1 MVWMLA
7 WMACDP
13 CPETPVGENGDTA
26 DTGDTGDTGETQ
38 DTGKAPSLR
47 ADQIW
52 VDLAVQAPAEG
63 AWDVDL
69 SLQSDGVFADRVARV
84 ALEIER
90 VSAKET
96 VSLSLSPAGV
106 QDLFVGTVGAKVPD
120 EGFVLEPLVVEGQV
134 HTLRADPEVSDV
146 DYEEVEDARLPMI
159 GSWDLPEAYNS
170 PTVFGA
176 VDASSGELLLRT
188 SSMGD
193 AAHYPVGGFTL
204 VDTQGLALHTQAQG
218 WRAGKDAPS
227 GPLERGEELVLTL
240 ELFDAGGDP
249 VGSVSRTAMYGD
261 ILMYQVPL
269 DDFYD

>member
-1 MVWMLA
+1 
-7 WMACDP
+7 
-13 CPETPVGENGDTA
+13 
-26 DTGDTGDTGETQ
+26 
-38 DTGKAPSLR
+38 
-47 ADQIW
+47 
-52 VDLAVQAPAEG
+52 
-63 AWDVDL
+63 
-69 SLQSDGVFADRVARV
+69 
-84 ALEIER
+84 
-90 VSAKET
+90 
-96 VSLSLSPAGV
+96 
-106 QDLFVGTVGAKVPD
+106 
-120 EGFVLEPLVVEGQV
+120 
-134 HTLRADPEVSDV
+134 
-146 DYEEVEDARLPMI
+146 MI